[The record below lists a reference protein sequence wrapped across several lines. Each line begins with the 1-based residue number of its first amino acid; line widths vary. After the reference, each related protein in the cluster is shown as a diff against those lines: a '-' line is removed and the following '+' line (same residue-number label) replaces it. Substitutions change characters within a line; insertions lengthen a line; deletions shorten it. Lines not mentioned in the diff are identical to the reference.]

1 MVFLSRQQKKSQGEC
16 MIEKMK
22 ARCIYC
28 GGDVYYHSG
37 QQLIK
42 CEWCG
47 QTLMTAKFENEL
59 IRMKKTEEENALVK
73 KQLARAE
80 KEKQAADDRLF
91 AALSS
96 LGEIRD
102 EQDTLGK
109 ILHVLAADQ
118 GEELENLQFM
128 KDIAAKLVSSQ
139 EDIFARMSTMQEIA
153 AHLQQIDM
161 DAQKRQSV
169 MNDFVSWSQ
178 QIRKEDLQRL
188 NEIEVSAGQLL
199 EGQRET
205 RQKVSQLQQA
215 AGQHQQ
221 TLEAFRGQYTK
232 DKLKEMQKLYRQ
244 AEGFQHDKA
253 FDKAEKYYRKV
264 LTRGN
269 DDAEVYWRLV
279 MCHYCLT
286 YQKDDEGRMIPIILN
301 PDLTDPAEMSIRRDM
316 EQNLTA
322 ENRRYYLDHL
332 EQIDRILDKYRLL
345 KDRVQYDVFISVKQ
359 NRDGHYTSDSD
370 VAADL
375 YDFLT
380 DQGLRVFNSR
390 RTTIPAG
397 QEYEPYIISALMSAK
412 AMIVVGT
419 NPENMNAQWV
429 KNEWSRF
436 QWLQRSEKEKTGK
449 TDRLLVCYLAKGM
462 QAKEIPKAL
471 NPNKQAIFDGVK
483 AHDELLAGLSFLLK
497 SGKQAVP
504 GKEKMIVKENIP
516 AEFDIV
522 RNQLTIWL
530 SLGNYEKVEEKY
542 EQLTEAGLHLE
553 QADLHLAALC
563 AQKKVSGIGQIVHS
577 EVKLEEE
584 VLYKLAVRLCKEG
597 EEKDRLRGLA
607 EENRTWNAWKNE
619 SAGKM
624 ISKSAAATVPK
635 TAEKTAKKTAAKP
648 AKKTAA
654 KNKTK
659 KESASSEEESADSLY
674 EKGWKYSKDGMPE
687 EAFACWLKAAQQ
699 KNLEAIRMVALCCET
714 GRGVLRNRKEAF
726 NWYKK
731 AAAVGTAEDQIILA
745 EHYEKGIGVTKNR
758 KTAAQWYRKA
768 AESGSAEGQYHLGRC
783 YQYGIGLEVDYYAA
797 NEWFHRAADAGYP
810 GGCAGIGISYANGW
824 GNLKDNT
831 MAHPYCVKARD
842 WLLQKAEDGD
852 MYAQYMLGCCYEKGL
867 GVIGGTNKKLAI
879 EWYDKSS
886 DQGLVV
892 AAQSLERLTK
902 KKFFFF

>member
-1 MVFLSRQQKKSQGEC
+1 MT
-16 MIEKMK
+16 EKRK

-28 GGDVYYHSG
+28 GGDVYYHHSG

-102 EQDTLGK
+102 EQDALGK
-109 ILHVLAADQ
+109 VLHVLTNGQNEALQ
-118 GEELENLQFM
+118 NLQFLQDM
-128 KDIAAKLVSSQ
+128 SAKLVSSQ
-139 EDIFARMSTMQEIA
+139 DDIFARMGVMQEIA
-153 AHLQQIDM
+153 SHLQQIDM
-161 DAQKRQSV
+161 NVQERQSV
-169 MNDFVSWSQ
+169 MNDFIAWSQ
-178 QIRKEDLQRL
+178 QIREEDLQRL
-188 NEIEVSAGQLL
+188 KGIELSAGQLL
-199 EGQRET
+199 ENQREI
-205 RQKVSQLQQA
+205 REKVRQLQQA
-215 AGQHQQ
+215 ADQHQQ

-232 DKLKEMQKLYRQ
+232 DKLKELQKLYHQ
-244 AEGFQHDKA
+244 AEGFQQDRV
-253 FDKAEKYYRKV
+253 FDKADKYYRKV
-264 LTRGN
+264 LTKGN
-269 DDAEVYWRLV
+269 EDAVVYWRLI
-279 MCHYCLT
+279 MCHYCLS
-286 YQKDDEGRMIPIILN
+286 YQKDDEGNMIPIILN
-301 PDLTDPAEMSIRRDM
+301 PDLTDPAEMSLRRDL
-316 EQNLTA
+316 EQNLTE
-322 ENRRYYLDHL
+322 ENRRHYLSQL
-332 EQIDRILDKYRLL
+332 EKVDQILDKYRLL
-345 KDRVQYDVFISVKQ
+345 KDQVQFDVFISVKQ
-359 NRDGHYTSDSD
+359 NLDGHYTSDSD

-419 NPENMNAQWV
+419 NADNMNAQWV
-429 KNEWSRF
+429 RNEWSRF
-436 QWLQRSEKEKTGK
+436 QWLQRSEKEKIGK
-449 TDRLLVCYLAKGM
+449 TDRILICYLAKGM

-483 AHDELLAGLSFLLK
+483 AHDELVAGLSLLLK
-497 SGKQAVP
+497 SGKQAVA
-504 GKEKMIVKENIP
+504 GKEKMIEKENIP
-516 AEFDIV
+516 ADFNIV
-522 RNQLTIWL
+522 KNQLTVWL
-530 SLGNYEKVEEKY
+530 SLGNYEKVLDKY

-563 AQKKVSGIGQIVHS
+563 AGKQVSGIGQIVHS

-597 EEKDRLRGLA
+597 EEKDRLRDLA
-607 EENRTWNAWKNE
+607 EENRAWNVEKSDSE
-619 SAGKM
+619 S
-624 ISKSAAATVPK
+624 
-635 TAEKTAKKTAAKP
+635 KTAKKPVEKTVKKTAVKS

-659 KESASSEEESADSLY
+659 KESTSSEEESADSLY

-731 AAAVGTAEDQIILA
+731 AAADGTTKDQIILA

-768 AESGSAEGQYHLGRC
+768 AESGSAEGRYHLGRC

-810 GGCAGIGISYANGW
+810 GGYAGIGISYANGW

-831 MAHPYCVKARD
+831 MAHPYCVKASD

-892 AAQSLERLTK
+892 AAQSLERLSK

>member
-102 EQDTLGK
+102 EQDALGK
-109 ILHVLAADQ
+109 ILHMLAADQ

-205 RQKVSQLQQA
+205 CQKVSQLQQA

-892 AAQSLERLTK
+892 AAQSLERLNK

>member
-1 MVFLSRQQKKSQGEC
+1 

-102 EQDTLGK
+102 EQDALGK
-109 ILHVLAADQ
+109 ILHMLAADQ

-205 RQKVSQLQQA
+205 CQKVSQLQQA